1 MGNAFNLGKLF
12 GIQFRIHYSWF
23 IIFILITVSFSWQ
36 VFPFEYPGWSSA
48 LYWVMGTVTSL
59 LFFASVVAHELAHS
73 LVGRVNGIPIK
84 SITLFI
90 FGGVA
95 QMTREAKKPRAELLM
110 ALAGPVCSLVIGG
123 LFALLWFLTRN
134 VVPPVAAMSLSLA
147 IVNVALAVFNL
158 IPGFPL
164 DGGRVFRSVLWSV
177 TGSYGSSTRI
187 ASRVGQGVGLL
198 FITGGVVIIF
208 MQPLDLSWVNGLW
221 VAFIGGFLL
230 NAASVSYRQVQ
241 WREALHGFT
250 VSQAMTAVC
259 PVVSPA
265 ITVSQLVQ
273 EYVFTGGQH
282 CFLVVDEGELRGVV
296 TLDDI
301 KTVSQQDKDV
311 TQAGEIMTSVD
322 RLKVARPEQD
332 ALGVLEQ
339 MNGVGVEQMLVISE
353 GRVIGL
359 VTRDSLMA
367 LLRLR
372 FRPGSNDSRD
382 KPMRSGGS

>member
-1 MGNAFNLGKLF
+1 MGNAFNLGRLF

-23 IIFILITVSFSWQ
+23 IIFILVTVSFSWQ
-36 VFPFEYPGWSSA
+36 VFPVDYPGWAPA
-48 LYWVMGTVTSL
+48 LYWIMGMTTSL

-95 QMTREAKKPRAELLM
+95 QMTREATKPRAELLM

-123 LFALLWFLTRN
+123 LFALLWLVTRD
-134 VVPPVAAMSLSLA
+134 VAPPVAAMALSLA
-147 IVNVALAVFNL
+147 IVNAALAIFNL

-164 DGGRVFRSVLWSV
+164 DGGRIFRSVLWSV
-177 TGSYGSSTRI
+177 TGNYGSSTRV
-187 ASRVGQGVGLL
+187 ASRVGQGVGLI
-198 FITGGVVIIF
+198 FIVGGVVIIF
-208 MQPLDLSWVNGLW
+208 LRPLDLSWVNGLW

-230 NAASVSYRQVQ
+230 NVASVSYRQVQ
-241 WREALHGFT
+241 LREKLHGFT
-250 VSQAMTAVC
+250 VSQAMTSVC
-259 PVVSPA
+259 PAVSPA
-265 ITVSQLVQ
+265 ITVGQLVQ
-273 EYVFTGGQH
+273 EYVFAGGQR
-282 CFLVVDEGELRGVV
+282 CFLVVDGGELRGVV
-296 TLDDI
+296 TLDNI
-301 KTVSQQDKDV
+301 KAVSQQDRDV
-311 TQAGEIMTSVD
+311 IKAGEVMTPVD

-339 MNGVGVEQMLVISE
+339 MNAAGVEQMLVVGE

-372 FRPGSNDSRD
+372 F